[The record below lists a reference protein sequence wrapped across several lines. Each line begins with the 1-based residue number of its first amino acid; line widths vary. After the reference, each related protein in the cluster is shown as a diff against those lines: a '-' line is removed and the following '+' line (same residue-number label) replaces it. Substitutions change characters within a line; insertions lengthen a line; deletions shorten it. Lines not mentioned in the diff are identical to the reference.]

1 MSKSFQQPYK
11 IAFAGSPEFAATIFA
26 RLQASDFACGLVLT
40 QPDRPQ
46 GRGRTLSPNTVKVA
60 ANAYGLP
67 ILQPTSLREEA
78 VIDALTEFS
87 PDVLIVAAYGLLLPQ
102 RVLDLP
108 TFGCMNVHASLLP
121 RWRGAAPVERA
132 VMAGD
137 EITGVSIMQMERGL
151 DTGPVYAMESVSIA
165 EYADAGA
172 LEHRLAL
179 LGGDL
184 IVDVLQQLQDRPT
197 LQPTP
202 QPEAGACYASKLSAL
217 DRLIDWRYSAEQ
229 IARQIWALSHR
240 MPAITELNGTQIQ
253 LLSAVPV
260 DNRSQP
266 ESANKPGQ
274 QVAGGRKSI
283 IVACGK
289 GLLQIKTLKLA
300 RGKGLAMD
308 AAAARNGYPDLFDE
322 RSVFAAGTTP

>member
-1 MSKSFQQPYK
+1 
-11 IAFAGSPEFAATIFA
+11 
-26 RLQASDFACGLVLT
+26 
-40 QPDRPQ
+40 
-46 GRGRTLSPNTVKVA
+46 
-60 ANAYGLP
+60 
-67 ILQPTSLREEA
+67 
-78 VIDALTEFS
+78 
-87 PDVLIVAAYGLLLPQ
+87 VLIVAAYGLLLPQ

-165 EYADAGA
+165 EYADVGA

-240 MPAITELNGTQIQ
+240 MPAVTELNGTQIQ

-322 RSVFAAGTTP
+322 RSVFAAGTTT